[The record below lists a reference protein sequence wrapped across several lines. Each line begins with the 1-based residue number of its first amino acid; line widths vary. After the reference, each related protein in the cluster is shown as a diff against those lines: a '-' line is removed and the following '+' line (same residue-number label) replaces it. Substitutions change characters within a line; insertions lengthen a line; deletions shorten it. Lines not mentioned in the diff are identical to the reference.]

1 MKLIEY
7 TLPIYWASYLINGD
21 ATGFDIA
28 TTPEDPEAGTRD
40 KQEIDNWLA
49 SEGNPQFT
57 GVSEDTWFAHTND
70 ATALGGDVATYTAYF
85 TTSRVFHRIMNS
97 AVFRV
102 DGPKIDVL
110 SALTVLCECIQGDD
124 EPAWDAGEGLE
135 CTLGDLI
142 VGAYWALA
150 ECHAGQASPEY
161 AALCL
166 LGEIYTPYR
175 EAGPEEN
182 TGEQIAYD
190 LFCEHFAPS
199 QQTVTH

>member
-28 TTPEDPEAGTRD
+28 NTPQDPEAGTRE
-40 KQEIDNWLA
+40 KQEIDDWLA
-49 SEGNPQFT
+49 SEGNPQFVE
-57 GVSEDTWFAHTND
+57 VSEDTWFAHTND
-70 ATALGGDVATYTAYF
+70 ATSLGGDVATYTAYF

-102 DGPKIDVL
+102 DGPEIDVL
-110 SALTVLCECIQGDD
+110 SALTVLCECIQGED
-124 EPAWDAGEGLE
+124 ETAWDTGEGLE

-142 VGAYWALA
+142 VGAYWALT
-150 ECHAGQASPEY
+150 ECHGGQASPEY
-161 AALCL
+161 AALSM
-166 LGEIYTPYR
+166 LGEIYTPNMA
-175 EAGPEEN
+175 AGPEEY
-182 TGEQIAYD
+182 TSERLSYE
-190 LFCEHFAPS
+190 LFRDHFAPS